1 MSNADPLDK
10 ELLSELREIMEDEF
24 PSLIET
30 FLVESEKQ
38 YLAVQGA
45 WQAQDLDELRREAHA
60 LKGSCGNVGALALNS
75 LCADIERKAHEG
87 ETAGIEEMLQETGG
101 QLQTV
106 YRALNNLV

>member
-1 MSNADPLDK
+1 MNNVEPLDQ
-10 ELLSELREIMEDEF
+10 ELLRELREIMEDEF

-45 WQAQDLDELRREAHA
+45 WQAQNFDALRRGAHA
-60 LKGSCGNVGALALNS
+60 LKGSCGNVGAVALNT
-75 LCADIERKAHEG
+75 LCADIERKAQDG
-87 ETAGIEEMLQETGG
+87 ETEGIEEMLRETRG

-106 YRALNNLV
+106 YTALDNLD